1 MIFSQKGLR
10 MKRLVLGLGILASFQ
25 ISGTTGEQEEIKHEI
40 GGLGYPTVIM
50 IREAKN
56 IPDDLLIDIVGR
68 WRVINA
74 ENNEFFKKCLAAI
87 RTLTEG
93 DLALLKKTYEEDLE
107 REAEDAKQW
116 NSPEAVARRKQEEA
130 LWEAQKMRQ
139 QEFEKAHETAT
150 IEAKN
155 PALLAVI
162 NGFVESLDKPD
173 VVAAVKSFAQQ
184 FVAQW
189 KSKIDAQQQA
199 KLAQIMD
206 LVVQASEIVQK
217 TNGNVM
223 ALMLGGG
230 DEASQKLSQEFQPII
245 EQLTELANPYL
256 SAMQRHISQEKID
269 KFESEAPE
277 IFYVIAQEFKGG
289 K

>member
-1 MIFSQKGLR
+1 
-10 MKRLVLGLGILASFQ
+10 MKRLVLGVGVLLVAHGIGAAQ
-25 ISGTTGEQEEIKHEI
+25 EREQQEIKHEI

-56 IPDDLLIDIVGR
+56 MPDDLLIDIVGR
-68 WRVINA
+68 WGIMSA
-74 ENNEFFKKCLAAI
+74 ENIEFFKKCLAAI

-93 DLALLKKTYEEDLE
+93 DLAVLKKTYEEE
-107 REAEDAKQW
+107 VQREAEDAKQW
-116 NSPEAVARRKQEEA
+116 NSPEAVAKRKQEEA
-130 LWEAQKMRQ
+130 VWEAQKMRQ
-139 QEFEKAHETAT
+139 LEYAKAHETAA

-162 NGFVESLDKPD
+162 NGFVASLDKPD
-173 VVAAVKSFAQQ
+173 VIAAVKSFAQQ

-189 KSKIDAQQQA
+189 KSKIDASEQA

-206 LVVQASEIVQK
+206 LVVQASEIIQK

-230 DEASQKLSQEFQPII
+230 DEASQKLSQEFQTITA
-245 EQLTELANPYL
+245 QLTELANPYL
-256 SAMQRHISQEKID
+256 RSMQHYVSQEKID
-269 KFESEAPE
+269 KFEREAPE
-277 IFYVIAQEFKGG
+277 IIYVIAQEFKGG